1 MSTYFNNKVVWITGA
16 SSGIGEALAIELS
29 SRGAQL
35 ILSAR
40 NTDKLEA
47 VKSSLSNP
55 DKATVIRVDMMDEEM
70 VDKVA
75 AQVKADYP
83 NLFMLINN
91 AGRSQRSNVIDT
103 DYHVY
108 KDLMKLNYFSVVQ
121 LTKQVLPLFYR
132 NKEGHYITISS
143 LAGKIGAPYRS
154 GYAASKHALH
164 GFFDCLRSEAWH
176 HNVIVTMICPGF
188 VNTPIA
194 HNSVSGDGS
203 KIGKSDPDN
212 ANGMSPEYVAKSI
225 CNAAESR
232 KEELMLGGK
241 ELMGVR
247 LKRVFPGLLRSILKK
262 RSKESFGN

>member
-16 SSGIGEALAIELS
+16 SSGIGAALALELS
-29 SRGAQL
+29 SRGAFL

-40 NTDKLEA
+40 NTDKLET
-47 VKSSLSNP
+47 VRTGLSNP
-55 DKATVIRVDMMDEEM
+55 EKATIVRIDMMDEEM
-70 VDKVA
+70 VDQVA
-75 AQVKADYP
+75 AQVKVDYP

-121 LTKQVLPLFYR
+121 LTKHVLPLFYG
-132 NKEGHYITISS
+132 NKEGHLITLSS
-143 LAGKIGAPYRS
+143 IAGKIGAPYRS

-194 HNSVSGDGS
+194 HNSVNGDGT
-203 KIGKSDPDN
+203 KIGKADPDN
-212 ANGMSPEYVAKSI
+212 ANGMSPDYVAKSI
-225 CNAAESR
+225 CNAAEKR
-232 KEELMLGGK
+232 QEELLLGGK

-247 LKRVFPGLLRSILKK
+247 LKRIFPSLLRSILKK
-262 RSKESFGN
+262 RSKEAFGH